1 MSTYGVVARGK
12 REHLGGRQ
20 ESTEIAGRALR
31 VRERRGKGRLRHA
44 DHRDADT
51 CQLANQSK
59 HLRSR
64 FDIERHDNALK
75 GDSMRFRLVEPRDFV
90 TCRSLLNPALG
101 LSHRTLQQL
110 PAIWRKLATSGT
122 FSIVDDPLKPYP
134 ACIRGFGARA
144 CSSTMGLSTSSLGQ
158 ERNYLDAALY
168 ERILRG
174 SSPVLPPKQIAEA
187 NSGEGLNLVV
197 LNFGLREYDLSKPAT
212 QRVVQ
217 MGSAAFYALHAGF
230 RLKTILNE
238 VFGMPAADYMKAGG
252 FRLEIASSADASS
265 NAASSAPY
273 LFVLRRAWV
282 QPGVIDT
289 LSSLFYPPPPQI
301 GFSPSEQRVLVHAL
315 LNESDA
321 EIARRLGL
329 SLDGVKKTWRR
340 IYERVSLGTFP
351 TSWPTPASRT
361 GGRSS
366 ENAATCNQHVRAHPE
381 EVRPTIRQSRMP
393 PPRGS

>member
-1 MSTYGVVARGK
+1 
-12 REHLGGRQ
+12 
-20 ESTEIAGRALR
+20 
-31 VRERRGKGRLRHA
+31 
-44 DHRDADT
+44 
-51 CQLANQSK
+51 
-59 HLRSR
+59 
-64 FDIERHDNALK
+64 
-75 GDSMRFRLVEPRDFV
+75 MRFRLVEPRDFV

-110 PAIWRKLATSGT
+110 PAIWRKLAASGT
-122 FSIVDDPLKPYP
+122 FSIVEDPLKPYP
-134 ACIRGFGARA
+134 ACIRGFGA
-144 CSSTMGLSTSSLGQ
+144 SVFVDDGFVDEFLGQ

-197 LNFGLREYDLSKPAT
+197 LNFGLRENDLSKPAT
-212 QRVVQ
+212 QRVLQ
-217 MGSAAFYALHAGF
+217 MGSAAFYALHTGF

-252 FRLEIASSADASS
+252 FRLQIASPADASS

-340 IYERVSLGTFP
+340 IYERVSRHFP
-351 TSWPTPASRT
+351 YLVADSRT
-361 GGRSS
+361 SDGGRSS
-366 ENAATCNQHVRAHPE
+366 EKRRYVLEHVRAHPE
-381 EVRPTIRQSRMP
+381 EVRPTIRRPQ
-393 PPRGS
+393 